1 MDAFGYD
8 LDTWKV
14 FFEENWLILAAGLI
28 VLLLVIGI
36 VKTVAKW
43 ALAAVIVIG
52 LALYSGYNLQDLRD
66 LGGKVRDQAVEA
78 MAGEAAEAVYKDNG
92 DGTFTVKTR
101 NLELT
106 GSKGGDKVSV
116 SFNGAPLGSW
126 SIDSTIRALIDGAK
140 AGS

>member
-1 MDAFGYD
+1 MDLSGLD
-8 LDTWKV
+8 LDTWKT
-14 FFEENWLILAAGLI
+14 FFEENWLVLAAGLV

-52 LALYSGYNLQDLRD
+52 LVLYSGYNLQDLRD
-66 LGGKVRDQAVEA
+66 LGDKVRDQAVTA

-92 DGTFTVKTR
+92 DGTYTVTTR

-106 GSKGGDKVSV
+106 GAKGEDKVDV
-116 SFNGAPLGSW
+116 AFKGAPLGSW
-126 SIDSTIRALIDGAK
+126 SIDGTIRALIEGAK
-140 AGS
+140 RGG